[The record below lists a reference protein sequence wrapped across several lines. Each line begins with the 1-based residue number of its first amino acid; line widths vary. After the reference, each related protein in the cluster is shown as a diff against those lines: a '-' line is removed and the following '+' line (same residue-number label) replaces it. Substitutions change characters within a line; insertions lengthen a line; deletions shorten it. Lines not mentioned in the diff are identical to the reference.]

1 MRHRHARR
9 GFTLLEILVVLAL
22 FLILGTIVIPSIS
35 GVYGNT
41 RQKVA
46 ADVLRA
52 RLSDARALAMET
64 GVPYRIAISGDNT
77 KIRVAPDGLEFA
89 SMSASTQASAQ
100 AKAIE
105 TTLEKATAEREI
117 DPDEPPAAADSDGW
131 QTIATFLPDGT
142 CKEDIVTVRLLEGQ
156 FPPLRIQVRG
166 VTGGSRTLPQTTQP
180 TTQGAGP

>member
-1 MRHRHARR
+1 MRNRHARR

-22 FLILGTIVIPSIS
+22 FLILGAVVIPSIS
-35 GVYGNT
+35 GMYGNT

-52 RLSDARALAMET
+52 RLADARALAMET

-89 SMSASTQASAQ
+89 STPAGSGGT

-105 TTLEKATAEREI
+105 STLEKATAEREI
-117 DPDEPPAAADSDGW
+117 DPDEPPSAADADGW
-131 QTIATFLPDGT
+131 QTIVTFLPDG
-142 CKEDIVTVRLLEGQ
+142 
-156 FPPLRIQVRG
+156 
-166 VTGGSRTLPQTTQP
+166 
-180 TTQGAGP
+180 